1 MRVATYAQRTA
12 ATQASLVAVFL
23 LVITIV
29 QGTSALLTL
38 VYHFN
43 KSLEP
48 ITALLWLLSYLV
60 ALGGLMLTHGLNW
73 IFWLFRYRLLLVIV
87 MFGVIASIGWSI
99 DPGIS
104 TTRVMH
110 LVGTSIIAIYLGFMV
125 PLSTTLTVSAWVL
138 GAILMCS
145 VGAVFALP
153 ALGIESYEGSQVWR
167 GILTSK
173 NTLGF
178 WAGIGVLL
186 YISQWSRAQT
196 GSGRVLCLFM
206 ALLSLLCLYSSKSA
220 TSLLAMVVGG
230 AVALYFYIAFRFK
243 LGFVRMVVMA
253 MLFTGLVVV
262 AVLNINTAELVGRSG
277 DLTGR
282 GEVWAQTW
290 NLIWQKPL
298 TGYGYGSIWNPNDA
312 TIWVQQKL
320 TDFTWVVFHAHNGF
334 LQVASEIGLPLALLA
349 VLMVVQQLIEIFYCQ
364 YQRQQ
369 LGVLFVLGFVIAYLI
384 SNYSEARFLVNREL
398 YWIFFLALPISML
411 RQVTV
416 IMPDSG
422 QPLDDDDP
430 KDQDP
435 RGHSAQPDTR
445 DNMRAAKNAEPPRA
459 IPSAAASPKA
469 SVKPSARV
477 SAQSSQATT
486 NSLPDTDQAPSTD
499 QDKVNQLDN
508 ILAGEADFNLGDE
521 RIDNMDDSPS
531 ELDDTV
537 VGDDDKFDRFDITDG
552 EFISN
557 SGKSNPEND
566 SGLDVNL
573 SALAKKRRQQ

>member
-1 MRVATYAQRTA
+1 
-12 ATQASLVAVFL
+12 
-23 LVITIV
+23 
-29 QGTSALLTL
+29 
-38 VYHFN
+38 
-43 KSLEP
+43 
-48 ITALLWLLSYLV
+48 
-60 ALGGLMLTHGLNW
+60 
-73 IFWLFRYRLLLVIV
+73 
-87 MFGVIASIGWSI
+87 
-99 DPGIS
+99 
-104 TTRVMH
+104 
-110 LVGTSIIAIYLGFMV
+110 
-125 PLSTTLTVSAWVL
+125 
-138 GAILMCS
+138 
-145 VGAVFALP
+145 
-153 ALGIESYEGSQVWR
+153 
-167 GILTSK
+167 
-173 NTLGF
+173 
-178 WAGIGVLL
+178 
-186 YISQWSRAQT
+186 
-196 GSGRVLCLFM
+196 
-206 ALLSLLCLYSSKSA
+206 
-220 TSLLAMVVGG
+220 
-230 AVALYFYIAFRFK
+230 
-243 LGFVRMVVMA
+243 
-253 MLFTGLVVV
+253 
-262 AVLNINTAELVGRSG
+262 
-277 DLTGR
+277 
-282 GEVWAQTW
+282 
-290 NLIWQKPL
+290 
-298 TGYGYGSIWNPNDA
+298 
-312 TIWVQQKL
+312 
-320 TDFTWVVFHAHNGF
+320 
-334 LQVASEIGLPLALLA
+334 
-349 VLMVVQQLIEIFYCQ
+349 
-364 YQRQQ
+364 
-369 LGVLFVLGFVIAYLI
+369 
-384 SNYSEARFLVNREL
+384 
-398 YWIFFLALPISML
+398 ML